1 MVKSRVFFCGLDKS
15 RYYFVAA
22 SEITIENKVTKS
34 LFSLSVFAKTIFKN
48 KTVKGR
54 DSGDLYERSRL
65 RFSLHCASQTFYKY
79 IETYRSVKENFM
91 KSMQFEFLLVQIFCV
106 ASSNVDCIVYWL
118 TLQSMQLTFPLGVIF
133 ESTNTHFFRY
143 NSSAI
148 SWKSTMTAYR
158 GPEDFLW
165 LVRPHW
171 LAVIQRWVS

>member
-1 MVKSRVFFCGLDKS
+1 MVKSRVFLCGLDKS
-15 RYYFVAA
+15 RYHFVAA
-22 SEITIENKVTKS
+22 SEVTSENKVTKS

-106 ASSNVDCIVYWL
+106 ASSNVDCIVY
-118 TLQSMQLTFPLGVIF
+118 
-133 ESTNTHFFRY
+133 
-143 NSSAI
+143 
-148 SWKSTMTAYR
+148 
-158 GPEDFLW
+158 
-165 LVRPHW
+165 
-171 LAVIQRWVS
+171 